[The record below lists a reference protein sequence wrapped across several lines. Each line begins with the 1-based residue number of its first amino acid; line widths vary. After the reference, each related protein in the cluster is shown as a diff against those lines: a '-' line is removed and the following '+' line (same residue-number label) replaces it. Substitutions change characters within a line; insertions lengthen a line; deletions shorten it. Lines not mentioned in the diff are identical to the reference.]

1 MPAPAKLPKTFS
13 DSLIRKLNDRCA
25 ALSTDCGDLCSGI
38 GWCADCWPDFQRS
51 ANPCFEHSCLKGD
64 IHADVR

>member
-1 MPAPAKLPKTFS
+1 MPVNVKLPKTFS

-25 ALSTDCGDLCSGI
+25 ALSTDCDDRCSGI
-38 GWCADCWPDFQRS
+38 GWCADCWPDFQRG
-51 ANPCFEHSCLKGD
+51 ANPCFERSCLKGD